1 MQTGG
6 RNIMLTQSR
15 ISPSTDVEMR
25 RERSCPPGGDMAK
38 LSERIEVLESRLR
51 ELKHRQQRVEAR
63 KRSLQGQRERREDT
77 RRKILVGALVL
88 TQVERGEY
96 PRDRLHR
103 ALDAFLTRPGDRA
116 LFNLDTRA
124 TRRADG
130 STVAARQDS
139 PARQPDKPAC
149 AGLTQC

>member
-1 MQTGG
+1 
-6 RNIMLTQSR
+6 
-15 ISPSTDVEMR
+15 
-25 RERSCPPGGDMAK
+25 MAK

-88 TQVERGEY
+88 AQVERGDY
-96 PRDRLHR
+96 PRDRLYK

-116 LFNLDTRA
+116 LFSLDTRA
-124 TRRADG
+124 TGRPDG
-130 STVAARQDS
+130 SNVAARQDN
-139 PARQPDKPAC
+139 R
-149 AGLTQC
+149 TN